1 MGWLSHD
8 DGNEGV
14 VDILA
19 VDAYS
24 GMKLCTSILLAEAS
38 KKICMTDHFKKI
50 SKVTM
55 DTSLNKA
62 QNKQEL

>member
-8 DGNEGV
+8 DGHGGV

-24 GMKLCTSILLAEAS
+24 GMKLCTTILLAEAS
-38 KKICMTDHFKKI
+38 KKFWMTDHF
-50 SKVTM
+50 
-55 DTSLNKA
+55 
-62 QNKQEL
+62 